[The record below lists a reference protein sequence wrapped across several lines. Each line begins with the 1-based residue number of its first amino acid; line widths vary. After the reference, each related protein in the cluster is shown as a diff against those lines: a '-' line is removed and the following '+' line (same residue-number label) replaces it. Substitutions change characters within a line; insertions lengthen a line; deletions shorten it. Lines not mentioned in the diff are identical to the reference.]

1 MKRKQLYILLSLILL
16 VAGTHLL
23 LVSCA
28 RMGTPDGGLYDET
41 PPVLV
46 RTSPANGKVKTSPKK
61 IVLEFDEIV
70 KLDNA
75 QAVVVSP
82 PQLEAPEIE
91 AYGRKVTVTLID
103 TIKPNM
109 TYTIDFGNSIS
120 DNNEGNP
127 FGDFAFTFST
137 GEKIDTFQVSGYVLD
152 ASNLEPIKDILVG
165 LYKIDNA
172 DSETQVSDTKGCP
185 DSVFYK
191 KPFERIS
198 HTDSRGHF
206 VIKGLD
212 PDASYKVFALKD
224 QDQDYRYSQAS
235 EMLAFTERIIR
246 SSCKPDL
253 RPDTIWHDSI
263 HYEDIKYIPY
273 THFYPDDITLLAFNE
288 DRPVRHKL
296 KEERPELHYFSLYFT
311 APDDTLPLIK
321 GLNFDEKDA
330 FVVAANERKD
340 TITYWI
346 KDSLIYNLDTLE
358 MALQYHDTDTLGAL
372 VLYNDTLRLTS
383 KVSYARTQKLKA
395 DKQANWEKDYL
406 KDHKA
411 EAKAKKKEGE
421 TLDIPPMPEEFMEVN
436 TNSTNNLDPENNM
449 VIHFTSPEPLDTVD
463 ISKFHLGVRVDSLTH
478 PVPFTLVPDE
488 TDILTYH
495 FKADWKC
502 DSAYVL
508 QVDTGA
514 FVSIYGKC
522 IEGSKRNI
530 KIKSAEAYA
539 LLNINVNNADT
550 SAIVELL
557 SAQDKAV
564 RTQKVV
570 NGKVKFTYL
579 QPSTYYLRLF
589 YDHNGNGKWDTGDYS
604 TGTQPE
610 EVYYLNKA
618 ISVKANWDYDE
629 NWAPTSLPVFEQK
642 PARITKQKPDKEKVK
657 KGRNAEKLA
666 EMERRKKR
674 K

>member
-165 LYKIDNA
+165 LYKMDNA

-296 KEERPELHYFSLYFT
+296 KEERPELHYFTLYFT

-421 TLDIPPMPEEFMEVN
+421 SLDIPPMPEEFMEVN

-495 FKADWKC
+495 LKADWKC

-514 FVSIYGKC
+514 FVSIYGKR

-550 SAIVELL
+550 SAVVELL

-629 NWAPTSLPVFEQK
+629 NWAPTSLPIFEQK
-642 PARITKQKPDKEKVK
+642 PAKITKQKPDKEKVK

>member
-1 MKRKQLYILLSLILL
+1 MKRKQLYILLSLVLL
-16 VAGTHLL
+16 VVGTPLL

-165 LYKIDNA
+165 LYKMDNA

-235 EMLAFTERIIR
+235 EMLAFTERIIK

-296 KEERPELHYFSLYFT
+296 KEERPELHFFTLYFT

-395 DKQANWEKDYL
+395 DKQANWEKEYL

-421 TLDIPPMPEEFMEVN
+421 SLDIPPMPEEFMEVN

-488 TDILTYH
+488 TDMLTYH

-514 FVSIYGKC
+514 FVSIYGKR

-550 SAIVELL
+550 SAVVELL

>member
-91 AYGRKVTVTLID
+91 AYGRKVTITLID

-137 GEKIDTFQVSGYVLD
+137 GEKIDTFQVSGYVLE

-165 LYKIDNA
+165 LYKMDDA

-235 EMLAFTERIIR
+235 EMLAFTDRIIK

-296 KEERPELHYFSLYFT
+296 KEERPELHFFTLYFT

-421 TLDIPPMPEEFMEVN
+421 SLDIPPMPEEFMEVN

-449 VIHFTSPEPLDTVD
+449 VINFTSPEPLDTVD
-463 ISKFHLGVRVDSLTH
+463 ISKFHLGVKVDSLTH

-514 FVSIYGKC
+514 FVSIYGKR

-589 YDHNGNGKWDTGDYS
+589 YDHNGNGKWDSGDYS

>member
-1 MKRKQLYILLSLILL
+1 MKHFYTILFSFILL
-16 VAGTHLL
+16 VSGTHLL

-165 LYKIDNA
+165 LYKMDNA

-235 EMLAFTERIIR
+235 EMLAFTDRIIR

-383 KVSYARTQKLKA
+383 NVSYARTQKLKA

-421 TLDIPPMPEEFMEVN
+421 SLDIPPMPEEFMEVN

-478 PVPFTLVPDE
+478 PVPFTLFPDE

-514 FVSIYGKC
+514 FVSIYGKR

-550 SAIVELL
+550 SAVVELL

-618 ISVKANWDYDE
+618 ISAKANWDYDE

>member
-165 LYKIDNA
+165 LYKMDNA

-246 SSCKPDL
+246 STCKPDL

-296 KEERPELHYFSLYFT
+296 KEERPELHFFTLYFT

-383 KVSYARTQKLKA
+383 KVSYARAQKLKA
-395 DKQANWEKDYL
+395 EKQANWEKDYL

-421 TLDIPPMPEEFMEVN
+421 SLDIPPMPEEFMEVN

-514 FVSIYGKC
+514 FVSIYGKR

-550 SAIVELL
+550 SAVVELL

>member
-246 SSCKPDL
+246 STCKPDL

-296 KEERPELHYFSLYFT
+296 KEERPELHFFTLYFT

-395 DKQANWEKDYL
+395 DKQANWEKEYL

-421 TLDIPPMPEEFMEVN
+421 SLDIPPMPEEFMEIN

-514 FVSIYGKC
+514 FVSIYGKR

-550 SAIVELL
+550 SAVVELL

>member
-91 AYGRKVTVTLID
+91 AYGRKVTITLID

-137 GEKIDTFQVSGYVLD
+137 GEKIDTFQVSGYVLE

-165 LYKIDNA
+165 LYKMDDA

-235 EMLAFTERIIR
+235 EMLAFTDRIIK

-296 KEERPELHYFSLYFT
+296 KEERPELHFFTLYFT

-421 TLDIPPMPEEFMEVN
+421 SLDIPPMPEEFMEVN

-449 VIHFTSPEPLDTVD
+449 VINFTSPEPLDTVD
-463 ISKFHLGVRVDSLTH
+463 ISKFHLGVKVDSLTH

-514 FVSIYGKC
+514 LVSIYGKR

-589 YDHNGNGKWDTGDYS
+589 YDHNGNGKWDSGDYS

>member
-1 MKRKQLYILLSLILL
+1 MKRKQLYILLSLVLL
-16 VAGTHLL
+16 VVGTPLL

-165 LYKIDNA
+165 LYKMDNA
-172 DSETQVSDTKGCP
+172 DSDTHESDTKGCP

-235 EMLAFTERIIR
+235 EMLAFTERIIK

-296 KEERPELHYFSLYFT
+296 KEERPELHYFTLYFT

-395 DKQANWEKDYL
+395 DKQANWEKEYL

-421 TLDIPPMPEEFMEVN
+421 SLDIPPMPEEFMEIN

-488 TDILTYH
+488 TDMLTYH

-514 FVSIYGKC
+514 FVSIYGKR

-550 SAIVELL
+550 SAVVELL

>member
-165 LYKIDNA
+165 LYKMDNA

-246 SSCKPDL
+246 STCKPDL

-296 KEERPELHYFSLYFT
+296 KEERPELHFFTLYFT

-330 FVVAANERKD
+330 FVIDANERKD

-395 DKQANWEKDYL
+395 DKQANWEKEYL

-421 TLDIPPMPEEFMEVN
+421 SLDIPPMPEEFMEIN

-463 ISKFHLGVRVDSLTH
+463 ISKFHLGVKVDSLTH

-514 FVSIYGKC
+514 FVSIYGKR

-618 ISVKANWDYDE
+618 ISAKANWDYDE

>member
-235 EMLAFTERIIR
+235 EMLAFTERIIK

-263 HYEDIKYIPY
+263 HYEDIKFIPY

-296 KEERPELHYFSLYFT
+296 KEERPELHFFSLYFT

-478 PVPFTLVPDE
+478 PVPFTLFPDE

-514 FVSIYGKC
+514 FVSIYGKR

-550 SAIVELL
+550 SAVVELL

-657 KGRNAEKLA
+657 KGRNAEKIA